1 MADKFSPMTYGAA
14 IAAASK
20 ILANASGVTDEVIAK
35 KVDERVNEYLAKER
49 FDIFPPDEVLATLE
63 DNTIFSTRGF
73 YKIGDGGE
81 CTYLYT
87 SSWKSNSL
95 LKNNYYLV
103 PLSSNDGEL
112 NLQYYGIRTG
122 SDYAESNSEI
132 LSGLMTRI
140 DFGSC
145 LKFPSGHFYF
155 NDTIDLTTSK
165 KQLSLIGA
173 GASFSV
179 DTNTSCMTWL
189 HFPNLIDN
197 GVGIIIG
204 TGTLKDVIVC
214 GNSESYSCSLDRT
227 NTYTAPDSIVTEV
240 VTVKATGVKGGTMT
254 NISNVSVMNFY
265 YGMYINTNNVYI
277 TDVNFRSCHY
287 GLSIGND
294 IKVKGLYGWN
304 VMILLQVRGSISSV
318 NQVRGDSIGKHLVE
332 IISGSSIYLSD
343 LDADYCMKSVVNI
356 GEDTTWTTH
365 RSIIINGI
373 RGRACIGKV
382 YDTTSDTE
390 PTAQDITEDTL
401 KDYALITVSPK
412 TTVEGLSVT
421 CGKAGGA
428 NPLDVTSNYL
438 TPNILLCAGANS
450 KVQGTQFILADN
462 IEMTKEWL
470 TKKIN
475 SLSTYVDCVV
485 ASISCDKG
493 NLYYKKSY
501 STVTVSKS
509 TVETLE

>member
-1 MADKFSPMTYGAA
+1 MDVVT
-14 IAAASK
+14 
-20 ILANASGVTDEVIAK
+20 LNAAK
-35 KVDERVNEYLAKER
+35 KYAEQLGLGGAGLQEKVNEQVNVYLAKER
-49 FDIFPPDEVLATLE
+49 FDTFPTDEVLATLA
-63 DNTIFSTRGF
+63 DNTIFATRGF

-95 LKNNYYLV
+95 VRNGYYLI
-103 PLSSNDGEL
+103 PLSGNEGEL

-122 SDYAESNSEI
+122 ADYAESNTEI
-132 LSGLMTRI
+132 MTDLLKRI
-140 DFGSC
+140 DFGS
-145 LKFPSGHFYF
+145 LLRFPSGHYYF
-155 NDTIDLTTSK
+155 NNTIDLTTNK
-165 KQLSLIGA
+165 KQLSLTGA
-173 GASFSV
+173 TIASFTS
-179 DTNTSCMTWL
+179 DNNTAGMTWL
-189 HFPNLIDN
+189 HFPNLADN
-197 GVGIIIG
+197 GIGILIG
-204 TGTLKDVIVC
+204 TGTLSNVIVC
-214 GNSESYSCSLDRT
+214 GNSESYSCSLDRSY
-227 NTYTAPDSIVTEV
+227 TYTAPESIVTEV
-240 VTVKATGVKGGTMT
+240 SNVKAYGVKGGTMT
-254 NISNVSVMNFY
+254 TISNVSVMNFY

-304 VMILLQVRGSISSV
+304 VMILLQVRGSISSA
-318 NQVRGDSIGKHLVE
+318 NQIRGDSIGMYLVE
-332 IISGSSIYLSD
+332 ITSGSSIYLSD

-373 RGRACIGKV
+373 HGRACIGKV
-382 YDTTSDTE
+382 YDTSSDTE

-412 TTVEGLSVT
+412 TTVDGLSVT

-450 KVQGTQFILADN
+450 KVQGTQFIIADN
-462 IEMTKEWL
+462 IEMTKDWL

-475 SLSTYVDCVV
+475 SLSTYVDCVI
-485 ASISCDKG
+485 AAISCDKG